1 MKKVWKKAGTT
12 ICGTEIMDCIK
23 ILESAEAKED
33 REDEE
38 ARLWTV
44 GGNYLEV

>member
-12 ICGTEIMDCIK
+12 MCGTEIVDCIK
-23 ILESAEAKED
+23 ILESAEAK
-33 REDEE
+33 EDEE